1 MMLPFTSHRIT
12 LILTLTALPLLVG
25 SSCAFFFSSGD
36 GSSGRKITAKDNDN
50 DNDNDQIIVA
60 NSGIFGDP
68 AVTGVSY
75 ESGSLAGITG
85 EKGEFQFETDK
96 TIRFFVG
103 DISLGQPVAA
113 KSMMTPKD
121 LVLKEASGTS
131 AEVNLLRLLQSL
143 DSVPGD
149 EVITIP
155 EEVRAAAVKSN
166 DTVSSAIE
174 FLDFSDDHAFVNAAS
189 QLVAVLTTTYPFTAM
204 LVDADNSQQQPLK
217 SIKHLKAGK

>member
-36 GSSGRKITAKDNDN
+36 GSSDRKEKAR
-50 DNDNDQIIVA
+50 DNDQIIVA

-166 DTVSSAIE
+166 DTVSSAIKS
-174 FLDFSDDHAFVNAAS
+174 LDFSDDAAFVNAAS
-189 QLVAVLTTTYPFTAM
+189 QLVAVLTNDYPFTAM
-204 LVDADNSQQQPLK
+204 LVDADNSRQQPLK
-217 SIKHLKAGK
+217 SIKHLEAGR